1 MNVPGYLIDQLHRV
15 SVPVLK
21 ITRGFSE
28 IIRNPAQLL
37 LKFAV
42 LIISGNDRGINAS
55 KIHATEAID
64 FKSPSKNSV

>member
-1 MNVPGYLIDQLHRV
+1 
-15 SVPVLK
+15 
-21 ITRGFSE
+21 
-28 IIRNPAQLL
+28 L